1 MTGSPLCAPS
11 VVPLIIL
18 SRGGWV
24 EGGSRVGFGGRK
36 GVNLGGVRG
45 RKRALEGLASGL
57 PATFSNSIKK
67 LLPRVR
73 PSVVL
78 RIHDYNFLLRK
89 LQKPC
94 HALILKDAFAT
105 IWEFGRLATKKVR
118 AQV

>member
-1 MTGSPLCAPS
+1 M
-11 VVPLIIL
+11 
-18 SRGGWV
+18 
-24 EGGSRVGFGGRK
+24 
-36 GVNLGGVRG
+36 
-45 RKRALEGLASGL
+45 EGLASGL